1 MSGNVMDTFRVA
13 FDDGIVIFFIA
24 KDLEHATLTAKELY
38 NKSTI
43 VMIERIG
50 EWDDKEVGQ

>member
-13 FDDGIVIFFIA
+13 FEDGTDVCFVA
-24 KDLEHATLTAKELY
+24 KDLESAILTAKELY
-38 NKSTI
+38 NTSTI

-50 EWDDKEVGQ
+50 EWEDDS